1 LRSRCRRRSSSP
13 ASPRRCGRI
22 ARRARRIWRRQ
33 NLITG
38 ATSYRWLILSRNN
51 SKQLNIAFNN
61 DNVGLNFPDVELRE
75 RLWMRLA
82 CSFDLPRRRV
92 LVTLDGR
99 KLADLTL
106 PPDFSLNVIGSKGDA
121 TDRLFTFTNYSS
133 GQTFGGE
140 IDDLIV
146 CPRAMTEDQLSRLA
160 R

>member
-1 LRSRCRRRSSSP
+1 MRSRCRRRSSSP
-13 ASPRRCGRI
+13 ASPRRRGRI

-61 DNVGLNFPDVELRE
+61 DNVGLNFPDVDLRE
-75 RLWMRLA
+75 
-82 CSFDLPRRRV
+82 
-92 LVTLDGR
+92 
-99 KLADLTL
+99 L